1 MREDA
6 EGGKPSNKR
15 HKKQTGKQG
24 HNGRIHLNWTGRNR
38 LELRLLDLYMKD
50 AITAEN
56 FIAATGD
63 LKAARDG
70 LSDAEQKVKHLI
82 RISN

>member
-24 HNGRIHLNWTGRNR
+24 HNGRTGRNR

-70 LSDAEQKVKHLI
+70 LSDAEQKVLHLI

>member
-6 EGGKPSNKR
+6 EGGKPSNY
-15 HKKQTGKQG
+15 KKTGKKTGKQG
-24 HNGRIHLNWTGRNR
+24 PRRGGNS
-38 LELRLLDLYMKD
+38 LEHRLLGLYMRD

-56 FIAATGD
+56 FTAAIGD
-63 LKAARDG
+63 LKAGKKR
-70 LSDAEQKVKHLI
+70 LEDAEQKVLHLI

>member
-6 EGGKPSNKR
+6 EGGKPSDRR
-15 HKKQTGKQG
+15 HKKQTGK
-24 HNGRIHLNWTGRNR
+24 HRIELNWTGRNR

-56 FIAATGD
+56 FTAATGD

-70 LSDAEQKVKHLI
+70 LSDAEQKVLHLI

>member
-6 EGGKPSNKR
+6 EGGKPSNY
-15 HKKQTGKQG
+15 KKTGKKTGKQG
-24 HNGRIHLNWTGRNR
+24 PRRGGNS
-38 LELRLLDLYMKD
+38 LEQRLLGLYMRD

-63 LKAARDG
+63 LKDARNG
-70 LSDAEQKVKHLI
+70 LRDAEQKVLHLI